1 MERVLKPWPALWA
14 LVIGFFMIL
23 IDTTIVSVA
32 NPSIMKGL
40 DLGTDYNAVI
50 WVTSAYL
57 LAYAVPL
64 LITGRLGDRFGPK
77 NIYLI
82 GLVVFTGASAWCGFA
97 GHIGILI
104 AARVVQGLG
113 AALMT
118 PQTMAVITRIFP
130 PDRRGAAMG
139 LWGAVAGVATLVG
152 PLLGGILV
160 DTLGWEWIFFIN
172 VPVGIVAFILAVRLV
187 PKLPT
192 HTHSFD
198 ILGVV
203 LSAVGM
209 FLLVFGIQEG
219 GTYDWG
225 VIWGPISVWGLI
237 ISGIVVLAAFIVWQ
251 AVNKKEPL
259 LPLPLFRDRNFSL
272 ANGAITTVGFAV
284 TCMAL
289 PLVFYFQTVRGLTP
303 TESALMLAP
312 TAVLSGVLAPFVG
325 RLIDRV
331 NPRNITTPALVLFSF
346 SLFLYSRMLSPD
358 VNIWLLLIPSSLL
371 GIAMSGVWGPISTT
385 ATRNLPMNQAGAGS
399 GVFNTTRQIGA
410 VLGSASIAAL
420 IESRLAVDLPKAPG
434 GAANAGAAT
443 SGTEL
448 PQFLH
453 AGFTQAMS
461 EALLLP
467 AAVAFLGA
475 LIVIWW
481 ERPKPRAWG
490 AGAPAGAG
498 AGAGA
503 AGAGA
508 GTAGAGAAGAGA
520 GAAEPAGVGA
530 VQSGAAS
537 TADEATG
544 PTHGAHAAPVPVDA
558 TPRGSH
564 AAPVPPAT
572 DVAPGEEPPHGIHA
586 APVTD

>member
-1 MERVLKPWPALWA
+1 MERQLKPWPALWA

-40 DLGTDYNAVI
+40 NLGTDYNAVI

-82 GLVVFTGASAWCGFA
+82 GLVIFTLASAWCGFS
-97 GHIGILI
+97 GVLPGGGIGMLI
-104 AARVVQGLG
+104 TARVVQGLG
-113 AALMT
+113 ASLMT

-139 LWGAVAGVATLVG
+139 LWGAVAGVATLIG
-152 PLLGGILV
+152 PLLGGVLV
-160 DTLGWEWIFFIN
+160 DWLGWEWIFFIN
-172 VPVGIVAFILAVRLV
+172 VPVGVVAFILAMRLV

-192 HTHSFD
+192 HTHAFD
-198 ILGVV
+198 IIGVV
-203 LSAVGM
+203 LSAAGM

-219 GTYDWG
+219 GTYNWG
-225 VIWGPISVWGLI
+225 VIGDGPFSVWGLI
-237 ISGIVVLAAFIVWQ
+237 IAGVVILIAFVVWQ
-251 AVNKKEPL
+251 ALNKKEPL

-272 ANGAITTVGFAV
+272 SNGAITTVGFAV

-312 TAVLSGVLAPFVG
+312 TAVFSGVLAPLMG
-325 RLIDRV
+325 KLIDKI
-331 NPRNITTPALVLFSF
+331 NPKLIATPGLVLFSLA
-346 SLFLYSRMLSPD
+346 LFLYSRMLTPD
-358 VNIWLLLIPSSLL
+358 VSIWWLLIPSALL
-371 GIAMSGVWGPISTT
+371 GIAMSGVWGPISAVT
-385 ATRNLPMNQAGAGS
+385 TRNLPMNQAGAGS

-410 VLGSASIAAL
+410 VLGSASISAL
-420 IESRLAVDLPKAPG
+420 ITGRLAADLPKAPG
-434 GAANAGAAT
+434 GATPTAT
-443 SGTEL
+443 GTEL
-448 PQFLH
+448 PTFLH

-475 LIVIWW
+475 LIVVWW
-481 ERPKPRAWG
+481 EKPGPRPRRPGPRRAC
-490 AGAPAGAG
+490 PAL
-498 AGAGA
+498 
-503 AGAGA
+503 
-508 GTAGAGAAGAGA
+508 
-520 GAAEPAGVGA
+520 
-530 VQSGAAS
+530 
-537 TADEATG
+537 
-544 PTHGAHAAPVPVDA
+544 
-558 TPRGSH
+558 
-564 AAPVPPAT
+564 
-572 DVAPGEEPPHGIHA
+572 
-586 APVTD
+586 